1 MRTLDQ
7 ISDAELADIY
17 AYPPSGNGPFVRANV
32 IATLDGS
39 AVGSDGRSGS
49 INDTADARVF
59 ALLRGLADVVLV
71 GAGTARAEGYRA
83 AVTHPRW
90 RALRS
95 ALGLT
100 PHPALAVVSGSLDL
114 PDALSS
120 PPAPARSPVPGSASV
135 AAGSLSDGRAE
146 ATPEAGPVL
155 VITTETAD
163 PARVDR
169 LTKRLGPVAVLRVG
183 HGQVDVGA
191 ALDLLGTC
199 GLRRVLLEGGPQLL
213 GRVSQAGRLDELCLT
228 LSPVLVGGDGPRV
241 VGGPWMWHELRLAQA
256 IASGGSLLTR
266 WVKPCPDRPA

>member
-1 MRTLDQ
+1 MRALDQ
-7 ISDAELADIY
+7 ISDRELADAY
-17 AYPPSGNGPFVRANV
+17 AYPPSGVGPFVRANV

-59 ALLRGLADVVLV
+59 ALLRGLADVILV

-90 RALRS
+90 RGLRS

-120 PPAPARSPVPGSASV
+120 APAPARPG
-135 AAGSLSDGRAE
+135 AGSLSDGRAE
-146 ATPEAGPVL
+146 APPDAGPVL

-163 PARVDR
+163 PARVTR
-169 LTKRLGPVAVLRVG
+169 LAKRLGPVAVLRVG
-183 HGQVDVGA
+183 RGQVDVNA

-199 GLRRVLLEGGPQLL
+199 GLRRILLEGGPQLL
-213 GRVSQAGRLDELCLT
+213 GEVGRVGRLDELCLT

-241 VGGPWMWHELRLAQA
+241 VAGPWLWQELRLAQA

-266 WVKPCPDRPA
+266 WVKP

>member
-1 MRTLDQ
+1 VRTLDQ
-7 ISDAELADIY
+7 ISDAELAEIY

-83 AVTHPRW
+83 AITHPRW

-120 PPAPARSPVPGSASV
+120 PPAPTRSAMV
-135 AAGSLSDGRAE
+135 GSLSGGLAE
-146 ATPEAGPVL
+146 GPPEAGPVL
-155 VITTETAD
+155 VITTENAD
-163 PARVDR
+163 PARVAR

-213 GRVSQAGRLDELCLT
+213 GKVSQAGRLDELCLT
-228 LSPVLVGGDGPRV
+228 LSPVLVAGDGPRV
-241 VGGPWMWHELRLAQA
+241 TGGPWMWHELRLAQA

-266 WVKPCPDRPA
+266 WVKPCLDRPA